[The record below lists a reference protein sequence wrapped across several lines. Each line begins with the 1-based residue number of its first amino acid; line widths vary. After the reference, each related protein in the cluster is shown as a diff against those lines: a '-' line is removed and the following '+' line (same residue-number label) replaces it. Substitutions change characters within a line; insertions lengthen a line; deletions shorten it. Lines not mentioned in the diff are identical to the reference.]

1 MAQWPNVFAANL
13 ETHVVEKRTDF
24 CKLFSDF
31 RMVVVMHTHTYTH
44 KKLINT
50 IFKS

>member
-1 MAQWPNVFAANL
+1 MAQWPNVFATNL
-13 ETHVVEKRTDF
+13 ETHVVERRTDF

-31 RMVVVMHTHTYTH
+31 HVVVVIYTH
-44 KKLINT
+44 IHTQKLINE